1 MRWPPADAQRVS
13 LRAHLSQQAG
23 RCQAYGAPA
32 GLTPDE
38 AALTVEQ
45 NVLTLERRR
54 RERSAQPA
62 GRKADAPALG
72 RTSRGGVSEGF
83 WNRAFAPKP
92 ALPSARADPGKSAL

>member
-1 MRWPPADAQRVS
+1 MHSGFPRELTLASRLVDARRTV
-13 LRAHLSQQAG
+13 
-23 RCQAYGAPA
+23 APA
-32 GLTPDE
+32 GFTPDE